1 MICLYKL
8 KCDSKVRRM
17 IEVAQ
22 SCQEGSNRDKFIEH
36 GMLQCLCDKAGMWTA
51 IAGAGRAH
59 GTARFEINLK
69 WDTRLVS
76 IEVNCFDSC
85 IRRES
90 NNQVMVN
97 LTRLVAL
104 VCFCVVCPYTVGM
117 STLILHLVNTA
128 VFATS
133 LNLWSLLMQ

>member
-1 MICLYKL
+1 
-8 KCDSKVRRM
+8 
-17 IEVAQ
+17 
-22 SCQEGSNRDKFIEH
+22 
-36 GMLQCLCDKAGMWTA
+36 
-51 IAGAGRAH
+51 
-59 GTARFEINLK
+59 
-69 WDTRLVS
+69 
-76 IEVNCFDSC
+76 
-85 IRRES
+85 
-90 NNQVMVN
+90 MVN